1 MDLLFEGIFKV
12 FNLEYIF
19 SVIIGTYFLIK
30 LVDYLNGAAKVPTW
44 LKRVITFGNGAV
56 MFLIFRMCT
65 DIPVQTLAASYFA
78 AVFVYDTAIKFL
90 IKKFNIDYKK

>member
-30 LVDYLNGAAKVPTW
+30 LVDYLNGAARFPHGEK
-44 LKRVITFGNGAV
+44 
-56 MFLIFRMCT
+56 M
-65 DIPVQTLAASYFA
+65 
-78 AVFVYDTAIKFL
+78 
-90 IKKFNIDYKK
+90 

>member
-30 LVDYLNGAAKVPTW
+30 NVHRYTSTD
-44 LKRVITFGNGAV
+44 FGCKLFCGC
-56 MFLIFRMCT
+56 FCLRYS
-65 DIPVQTLAASYFA
+65 D
-78 AVFVYDTAIKFL
+78 
-90 IKKFNIDYKK
+90 

>member
-30 LVDYLNGAAKVPTW
+30 LVDYLNVLPRFPHG
-44 LKRVITFGNGAV
+44 
-56 MFLIFRMCT
+56 
-65 DIPVQTLAASYFA
+65 
-78 AVFVYDTAIKFL
+78 
-90 IKKFNIDYKK
+90 

>member
-56 MFLIFRMCT
+56 MFLIFRM
-65 DIPVQTLAASYFA
+65 
-78 AVFVYDTAIKFL
+78 
-90 IKKFNIDYKK
+90 